1 MCVLLGCKS
10 PLVVR
15 RTKPQGHGH
24 GNMNEAESKESE
36 ECFEIIGEC
45 YVDGLDNMSCLFGRL
60 PDGWTSQFD
69 KMKSGYGAIQTY
81 LHKDG
86 TRTKWHPLLEDLP
99 QEWMPFERERRPE
112 DPSTF
117 TCFRNI
123 KTGEEMNTDPR
134 LTPTRLRARGVDI
147 RSFVFV

>member
-1 MCVLLGCKS
+1 
-10 PLVVR
+10 
-15 RTKPQGHGH
+15 
-24 GNMNEAESKESE
+24 MNEAESKESE